1 VAAEDLFALEIA
13 QQVERVI
20 ALLLTWQ
27 TDVALVEVRLKQVL
41 VEATTQVEHTAELL
55 TVLAQVLNK
64 IILALLVFA
73 GTIAILL
80 KYLLVTIASQT
91 SALHHREAVV
101 VKLLQ
106 VVLVIVLV
114 AIFQILVV
122 LVQAHLNLAH
132 VVITTQ
138 EQLFLQMHTPITAQ
152 PLFKAPE

>member
-1 VAAEDLFALEIA
+1 VVAEGLFALEIA

-55 TVLAQVLNK
+55 TDLAQVLK
-64 IILALLVFA
+64 QIIVVLLVFA

-106 VVLVIVLV
+106 VVLVSVLV
-114 AIFQILVV
+114 PIFQMHAA
-122 LVQAHLNLAH
+122 LVQTHLNLAH

-138 EQLFLQMHTPITAQ
+138 EQMLR
-152 PLFKAPE
+152 